1 MDEVYDELRALAGRV
16 LRQERKDHTLQA
28 TAVVHEAYMRLMQ
41 QNCLGAVTR
50 EQFYALA
57 ALMIRRVLV
66 DHARRRR
73 ARRDAEAEVEQIG
86 AGGADGVMEAFDLLA
101 FESALEHLEARDAR
115 KAQVVHLRFFSGLTV
130 GAVADVLGLS
140 PRTVAHEWAF
150 ARAWL
155 KREMSDAG
163 R

>member
-1 MDEVYDELRALAGRV
+1 MDEIYDELRALAARV
-16 LRQERKDHTLQA
+16 LRQERKNHTLQA

-41 QNCLGAVTR
+41 QHCLGSLTR
-50 EQFYALA
+50 DQFHALA

-73 ARRDAEAEVEQIG
+73 ARRQAEAEAERLNSHRES
-86 AGGADGVMEAFDLLA
+86 AGDEEFDLLA
-101 FESALEHLEARDAR
+101 FERALEHLEARDAR

-130 GAVADVLGLS
+130 DAVADVLGLS

-155 KREMSDAG
+155 KREMSHAW